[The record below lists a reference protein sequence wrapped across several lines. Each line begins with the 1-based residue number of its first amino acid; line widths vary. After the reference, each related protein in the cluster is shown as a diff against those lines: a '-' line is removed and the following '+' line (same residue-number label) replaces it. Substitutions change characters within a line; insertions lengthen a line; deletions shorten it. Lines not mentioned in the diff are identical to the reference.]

1 MTDLKQVVIYT
12 DGACSGNPGPGG
24 YGAVLLF
31 NGHRKELSGGFR
43 LTTNN
48 RMEMLAAIEALR
60 SLKDRCAVKLHSDS
74 QYVINAIEK
83 GWAAKWKANGWMRN
97 KKDKAVNPD
106 LWQQLLDLCKQHKV
120 EFIWVRG
127 HSGNIE
133 NERCDVLA
141 VAASLQPNL
150 PADVVY
156 ERERR

>member
-1 MTDLKQVVIYT
+1 MTDLKQEVIYT

-24 YGAVLLF
+24 YGAVLLY

-48 RMEMLAAIEALR
+48 RMEMLAVIEALR

-106 LWQQLLDLCKQHKV
+106 LWQQMLDLCKQHKV

-127 HSGNIE
+127 HSGNVE
-133 NERCDVLA
+133 NEHCAVLA
-141 VAASLQPNL
+141 LAASQQRNL
-150 PADVVY
+150 PAHDVY
-156 ERERR
+156 ERTAR

>member
-1 MTDLKQVVIYT
+1 MTDLRQVVIYT

-31 NGHRKELSGGFR
+31 NEHRKELSGGFR

-141 VAASLQPNL
+141 VAASQQPNL

>member
-24 YGAVLLF
+24 YGAVLLY

-48 RMEMLAAIEALR
+48 RMEMLAVIEALR
-60 SLKDRCAVKLHSDS
+60 ALKDRCAVKLHSDS

-120 EFIWVRG
+120 EFVWVRG

-133 NERCDVLA
+133 NERCDQLA
-141 VAASLQPNL
+141 VAATMQPNL

-156 ERERR
+156 ERERK